1 MVAIYR
7 LLFLE
12 QRFTSAVSLRDHGGY
27 NIGLG
32 LGCSSWTTMS
42 DDEHM
47 STSKAPVMSE
57 FT

>member
-12 QRFTSAVSLRDHGGY
+12 QKFTSAVSLRDHGGY
-27 NIGLG
+27 NIG
-32 LGCSSWTTMS
+32 CSSWTTMS
-42 DDEHM
+42 YDEHM